1 MRRTKSLS
9 AFLLLAALPL
19 VLSAQAVALPGV
31 ATVRR
36 TLDSL
41 ATDFANP
48 TTVPATAIAVVRGS
62 DTLLFR
68 AYGKANLELGTPATV
83 TTVFRIGS
91 VTKQFTSSA
100 VLQMIEEGKLA
111 LTDTIGR
118 WLPELPVSWRGVTI
132 QQLLNHTSGIPSYTE
147 LGEPWQKRWGEEM
160 TGAQLVALTA
170 DKPFAFSAGTSW
182 KYNNT
187 GYVLLGMLVEARAG
201 KPWGEEYATRFF
213 RPLGLTNTHYCATQ
227 ALIPGRAEGYSQD
240 STKAWINTPFLAM
253 SQPHG
258 AGAMCSTIGD
268 LLAWNRALHGGKV
281 LKPASYAAMT
291 TPIGAAVAHHYGFGI
306 GTGIVGT
313 HAMLTHGGGING
325 FLTANLWVPDAK
337 LSVTVLT
344 NGDAVDP
351 GRVALQLARA
361 ALGVPLELP
370 PKAVAMTPTQLRT
383 YSGVYDLALGGAP
396 KPFTVS
402 EKDGVLYGQLE
413 GQGPS
418 VMIPLGNHTFG
429 ASFDP
434 ALRIVFTLVDGKSV
448 TMQLTQGGGQFE
460 GKRRPQSLS
469 PLRMREHNTGFFDVN
484 LTPDT
489 EPKP

>member
-1 MRRTKSLS
+1 MPFIGVSVRRSLPLT
-9 AFLLLAALPL
+9 AALLLTAVPL
-19 VLSAQAVALPGV
+19 VMSAQATLPG
-31 ATVRR
+31 AAKARR

-41 ATDFANP
+41 AAEFANP
-48 TTVPATAIAVVRGS
+48 KNVPATAIAVVRGN

-68 AYGKANLELGTPATV
+68 AYGQSNLELGTPATV

-91 VTKQFTSSA
+91 VTKQFTSAA

-118 WLPELPVSWRGVTI
+118 WLPELPASWRGVTV
-132 QQLLNHTSGIPSYTE
+132 QQLLNHTSGIPSYTD

-170 DKPFAFSAGTSW
+170 DKPFSFPIGTSW

-201 KPWGEEYATRFF
+201 KPWADEYAARLFT
-213 RPLGLTNTHYCATQ
+213 PLGLTNTHYCAT
-227 ALIPGRAEGYSQD
+227 AAIIRGRAEGYSQG
-240 STKAWINTPFLAM
+240 ANHEWINTPFLAM

-268 LLAWNRALHGGKV
+268 LLTWNRALHGGTV

-291 TPIGAAVAHHYGFGI
+291 TPVGTAEPRHYGFGI
-306 GTGIVGT
+306 GTGTIGT

-325 FLTANLWVPDAK
+325 FLTANLWVPDAQ

-351 GRVALQLARA
+351 GRIALQLARA
-361 ALGVPLELP
+361 ALGVPLEMP
-370 PKAVAMTPTQLRT
+370 PKAVALTPAQLRT
-383 YSGVYDLALGGAP
+383 YVGVYDLALGASP
-396 KPFTVS
+396 KAFTVS
-402 EKDGVLYGQLE
+402 EKDGVLSGQLE
-413 GQGPS
+413 GQGPLA
-418 VMIPLGNHTFG
+418 MIPLGNHTFG
-429 ASFDP
+429 ADVDP
-434 ALRIVFTLVDGKSV
+434 GLRIVFTLVDGKSV
-448 TMQLTQGGGQFE
+448 SMLLTQGGGQFG
-460 GKRRPQSLS
+460 GKRRA
-469 PLRMREHNTGFFDVN
+469 
-484 LTPDT
+484 
-489 EPKP
+489 

>member
-1 MRRTKSLS
+1 MHRTISLCSALLLS
-9 AFLLLAALPL
+9 ALPIG
-19 VLSAQAVALPGV
+19 LSAQNTAMQSVAK
-31 ATVRR
+31 VRR

-41 ATDFANP
+41 AGDFAKPSN
-48 TTVPATAIAVVRGS
+48 VPATAIAVVRGE

-118 WLPELPVSWRGVTI
+118 WLPALPVGWRSVTI
-132 QQLLNHTSGIPSYTE
+132 QQLLNHTSGIPSYTD
-147 LGEPWQKRWGEEM
+147 LGEPWQKLWGQEM

-170 DKPFAFSAGTSW
+170 DKPFTFPAGTSW
-182 KYNNT
+182 KYDNT

-201 KPWGEEYATRFF
+201 KPWAEEYAARLF
-213 RPLGLTNTHYCATQ
+213 RPLGLMHTHYCATQ
-227 ALIPGRAEGYSQD
+227 TLIPGRAEGYSQD
-240 STKAWINTPFLAM
+240 SAKVWINTPFLAM

-281 LKPASYAAMT
+281 LKAASYAAMT
-291 TPIGAAVAHHYGFGI
+291 TPVGAAESHHYGFGI
-306 GTGIVGT
+306 GSGMVGT
-313 HAMLTHGGGING
+313 HPMLTHGGGING

-344 NGDAVDP
+344 NGDQADP
-351 GRVALQLARA
+351 GRVAMQLARA

-370 PKAVAMTPTQLRT
+370 PQAVAMTPTQLRA
-383 YSGVYDLALGGAP
+383 YAGVYDLALGGPP

-402 EKDGVLYGQLE
+402 EKDGALYGQLE
-413 GQGPS
+413 GQAAM
-418 VMIPLGNHTFG
+418 VMIPLGDHTFG

-434 ALRIVFTLVDGKSV
+434 ALRVVFTLVDGKSV
-448 TMQLTQGGGQFE
+448 SLQLQQGGGQFVA
-460 GKRRPQSLS
+460 KRRP
-469 PLRMREHNTGFFDVN
+469 
-484 LTPDT
+484 
-489 EPKP
+489 

>member
-1 MRRTKSLS
+1 MRRSIPLS
-9 AFLLLAALPL
+9 AALLLSALPIALPAQMAALPT
-19 VLSAQAVALPGV
+19 AAKA
-31 ATVRR
+31 RR
-36 TLDSL
+36 TVDSL

-48 TTVPATAIAVVRGS
+48 KNVPATAIAVVRGR

-118 WLPELPVSWRGVTI
+118 WLPELPASWRGVTV
-132 QQLLNHTSGIPSYTE
+132 QQLLNHTSGIPSYTD
-147 LGEPWQKRWGEEM
+147 LGDPWQKRWGEEM

-170 DKPFAFSAGTSW
+170 DKPFTFPVGTSW

-187 GYVLLGMLVEARAG
+187 GYVLLGMLVEARGG
-201 KPWGEEYATRFF
+201 KPWADEYASRLFK
-213 RPLGLTNTHYCATQ
+213 PLGLNNTHYCATA
-227 ALIPGRAEGYSQD
+227 ALIPGRAEGYSQGA
-240 STKAWINTPFLAM
+240 SNEWINTPFLAM

-281 LKPASYAAMT
+281 LKPASYTAMT
-291 TPIGAAVAHHYGFGI
+291 TPVGAAEPRHYGFGI
-306 GTGIVGT
+306 GRATIGT
-313 HAMLTHGGGING
+313 HDILTHGGGING
-325 FLTANLWVPDAK
+325 FLTANLWVPDAQ

-351 GRVALQLARA
+351 GGVAMQLARA

-370 PKAVAMTPTQLRT
+370 PKAVAMTPAQLRT
-383 YSGVYDLALGGAP
+383 YAGVYDIALGDTK

-402 EKDGVLYGQLE
+402 EKNGVLSGQLE
-413 GQGPS
+413 GQGPTA
-418 VMIPLGNHTFG
+418 MIPLGDHTF
-429 ASFDP
+429 AAEADP
-434 ALRIVFTLVDGKSV
+434 SLRIVFTLVDGKPVSMV
-448 TMQLTQGGGQFE
+448 LKQGGGQYQAT
-460 GKRRPQSLS
+460 RR
-469 PLRMREHNTGFFDVN
+469 M
-484 LTPDT
+484 
-489 EPKP
+489 